1 MRTGNGHHDRRK
13 RRDAKGDRPAIWIG
27 YGKLVKLH
35 RERSGLTQQQLAEA
49 MGYSVEQVASVEQ
62 GRRPAK
68 DTFTEAAE
76 RALDARG
83 TLSVLQDDVD
93 LAKLPS
99 FFVDF
104 ALIEAEAVS
113 RFSYDPLLIPGLLQ
127 TEEYAR
133 AVFTGN
139 CPPLSDELIEQHVEA
154 RLSRQKLLTRAPA
167 VNVSF
172 IIEERVLLN
181 AVGGRDV
188 LLPQL
193 RRLLDAGAQRNV
205 EIQVMP
211 SGRGF
216 HPGLN
221 GPMVLL
227 ETLEHQ
233 HVAYL
238 ESHGVGTVVTDPA
251 KVSSFSLRCGKLRSQ
266 ALNAEESARLIDRLA
281 GEA

>member
-1 MRTGNGHHDRRK
+1 MRTGNGNNGRRK
-13 RRDAKGDRPAIWIG
+13 RHDAKEDRPAIWIG

-76 RALDARG
+76 RALEARG

-133 AVFTGN
+133 TLFTGH
-139 CPPLSDELIEQHVEA
+139 CPPLGEELIERHVEA
-154 RLSRQKLLTRAPA
+154 RLHRQKLLTRTPM
-167 VNVSF
+167 VDVSF
-172 IIEERVLLN
+172 IIGETALRNPVLGN
-181 AVGGRDV
+181 DAFGD
-188 LLPQL
+188 QL
-193 RRLLDAGAQRNV
+193 RHVLAQSRLRNV

-211 SGRGF
+211 ADRGF
-216 HPGLN
+216 HPGLD
-221 GPMVLL
+221 GSFVVL
-227 ETLEHQ
+227 ETLGHQ
-233 HVAYL
+233 RVGYV
-238 ESHGVGTVVTDPA
+238 ESQEVGTVVTDPA
-251 KVSSFSLRCGKLRSQ
+251 EVSTFALRYGKLRSQ
-266 ALNAEESARLIDRLA
+266 ALNPEESARFIERVA

>member
-1 MRTGNGHHDRRK
+1 M
-13 RRDAKGDRPAIWIG
+13 
-27 YGKLVKLH
+27 KLH

-76 RALDARG
+76 RALEAQG

-139 CPPLSDELIEQHVEA
+139 CPPLTDDLIEQHVEA
-154 RLSRQKLLTRAPA
+154 RLSRQKLLTRTPT
-167 VNVSF
+167 VHVSF
-172 IIEERVLLN
+172 IIEERVLRN
-181 AVGGRDV
+181 AVGGTEV
-188 LLPQL
+188 MPPQL
-193 RRLLDAGAQRNV
+193 QRLLEAGAQRNV

-211 SGRGF
+211 SGHGF

-233 HVAYL
+233 HIAYL
-238 ESHGVGTVVTDPA
+238 ESQGVGTVITDPA
-251 KVSSFSLRCGKLRSQ
+251 KVSSVSMRCGRLRSQ
-266 ALNAEESARLIDRLA
+266 ALNAEESARLIERLA